1 MRTVGRIKLL
11 SVAALSKTLTT
22 TAVSALALAGI
33 IGFSSAAIAGDDK
46 KVDSAHAEGQKLAFN
61 KKKGN
66 CLACHLIAGG
76 EQAGNI
82 GPPLIGMK
90 ARFPKKEDLRA
101 QVFDARV
108 KNPNTI
114 MIPFGPHGVLSDKE
128 IDKVVD
134 YIYTL

>member
-1 MRTVGRIKLL
+1 MRAVGRIKLL
-11 SVAALSKTLTT
+11 SMAA
-22 TAVSALALAGI
+22 TAASVFTLAGM
-33 IGFSSAAIAGDDK
+33 IGFSSSAIAGDGK
-46 KVDSAHAEGQKLAFN
+46 KADSAHEEGKKLAFA

-82 GPPLIGMK
+82 GPPLVAMK
-90 ARFPKKEDLRA
+90 ARFPDKAVLRA
-101 QVFDARV
+101 QIYDARV

-114 MIPFGPHGVLSDKE
+114 MIPFGPHGVLSEKE

-134 YIYTL
+134 YIYSL